1 MPHYSTRKP
10 AAPKTVTLEVS
21 KSTRTQ
27 SVVSETVVIYIEHMQ
42 ERYAGNKDIHAE
54 DWETDSEDQEL
65 RAENVQLKSSMDDLA
80 KEFSQ
85 EREKSE
91 AAAERATAAED
102 RATATEGRAAV
113 VAGRATDLSTQMQS
127 VTRAPN
133 AETETMRGMQRDDIL
148 PSDEETFSEWDQ
160 SRNEVDHAQ
169 EENNVSRVPF
179 QGHAEVDETPDTHT
193 DEEADIF
200 QNVTEEHAA
209 VASTPI
215 VQESLLDVEVAAH
228 RQTREELAQLK
239 EQSTATDL
247 NLENARKLISD
258 LIESCQEF
266 EQLQIAHQE
275 ELDDA
280 NLEISD
286 LRVSND
292 RLRFRIR
299 PLQRQVV
306 DLESRINA
314 LRSNAARML
323 QKLVDQDAEI
333 RMGRKDLKFFIRL
346 GTGLFS
352 HLNIANKLLNGAPGR
367 ADGLLRLAEQCL
379 RTSVVG
385 SPFNDVVNGDN
396 EPKVQLAIEGPPADF
411 SAMQNAETVCEYR
424 RMLSDVDIGR
434 LPSEMFEVRD
444 GTASDDD
451 NVAVEEAEGPA
462 FVNSDFENGG
472 DVASS
477 PDPDA
482 IYEDT
487 SKDTA
492 VPGFLFAFRPPT
504 QATEPEAH
512 NMARGPGFTFSFGMP
527 AQEIRQGIEGTAI
540 KPIFAFGGNPAQE
553 SQQEAE
559 GMAKRPVIQFS
570 ATPVQETRHET
581 PSEATASPQ
590 ELNPSQQTVVSDVYD
605 VQEAQEKSEDGGEW
619 NDIEDEDHKEEE
631 DGGKGATE
639 LKIGNH
645 EVTRD
650 HHLANEPHTPKA
662 EGNATATN
670 RLMETFGQD
679 FNFGATA
686 SIFGAQTNPNPV
698 PNSNSD
704 SASSNFAPRTDF
716 NDGSTNAFIAGPSS
730 FTAGSTALGVGNQD
744 EQKEEP
750 RKKCRN
756 ASKFGAPSS
765 IGLGPS
771 SSKTKKEETNKAEKT
786 GSVFEAAAG
795 IELSFPASGRKEE
808 TKKTMTASIFD
819 AAASVNLSS
828 LSSDNKAAIAASVNH
843 DPKGTSKTPDSTATD
858 SFKLSETAAKDEEEK
873 QEPAPETQ
881 PSPTFGAGTSI
892 NFSFSPSGVMP
903 MFAGSKTGAA
913 GTSIAPLHPP
923 AEKKKAVEGD
933 GEEKM
938 PAKGA
943 AKVEQADREPVS
955 ATGFADTNQGEAES
969 SAPTQGSFSIPV
981 PQLPGLSAASE
992 SSSSVHSVPT
1002 MVGSSENQGDR
1013 QQAEGRMGE
1022 KKNVV
1027 IMQEVTGTPSDEAS
1041 RMSSTSPSISE
1052 DRVEVGAPD
1061 VPGQLELDAPALT
1074 HIVDSVPPAVQ
1085 ENHAGEDLL
1094 GTPSSQSAYLASQIK
1109 ANEAGGYSWH
1119 DPGRTAAEILASW
1132 EVEDRERAASTLADG
1147 VNGKAPPTASVPWR
1161 EPKPEWSAEL
1171 PSLAADPTKATTTYR
1186 SPALTPAAGSILGA
1200 NYGTVLTVSPAITK
1214 LVAHMLETAP
1224 MTIRIEDGHSN
1235 LIEVGAIEGAMQYAT
1250 GAMQS
1255 LYSGP
1260 ATHPGIMPNVD
1271 TEVHLLSGDRIARHD
1286 PIRHAMHRPVDDIEK
1301 EVEIES
1307 EYLTRTED
1315 AQEIEVFHGNERY
1328 AEQETSRQSGPQVT
1342 ESPILTRTDM
1352 RDVARF
1358 LTRRRYGRVARG
1370 IGELERH
1377 LGRAFTR
1384 GSEPQVTKSPA
1395 LTQPAIDNEEVLMIQ
1410 VGEAQEAM
1418 AICEQDGSA
1427 ELEVV
1432 VEHEPQEIDSTVL
1445 NDDRAELQREL
1456 QMAPQMIP
1464 QPHPQ
1469 MAPQMPPQPHPPKEH
1484 TPPPSE
1490 IQPPAPKSIA
1500 DTTPGSRQRTSDAT
1514 PRDSKGKL
1522 CIWSLRKKR

>member
-1 MPHYSTRKP
+1 MPQYSTRKP

-27 SVVSETVVIYIEHMQ
+27 SVVSETAIIYIEHMQ
-42 ERYAGNKDIHAE
+42 ERYTANKDIHAE

-65 RAENVQLKSSMDDLA
+65 RAENIQLKSSMDDLA

-91 AAAERATAAED
+91 AAAERATVAED

-127 VTRAPN
+127 VARAAN
-133 AETETMRGMQRDDIL
+133 AEAETMRGMQRDHIL
-148 PSDEETFSEWDQ
+148 PSDEETISEWDQ

-193 DEEADIF
+193 DEEANIF
-200 QNVTEEHAA
+200 QNVTQEHAA
-209 VASTPI
+209 LASTPI
-215 VQESLLDVEVAAH
+215 VQEVLLDAEVAAH

-266 EQLQIAHQE
+266 EQLQIARQE

-367 ADGLLRLAEQCL
+367 ADGLLRLAEQWL

-385 SPFNDVVNGDN
+385 SPFNDVVNGDT
-396 EPKVQLAIEGPPADF
+396 EPKVQLAIEGPPGNF

-424 RMLSDVDIGR
+424 GMLSDVDIGR
-434 LPSEMFEVRD
+434 LASEMFEVGD

-451 NVAVEEAEGPA
+451 NVAVGEAEGPV
-462 FVNSDFENGG
+462 FVNSDFQNGG

-482 IYEDT
+482 ISEDT
-487 SKDTA
+487 SKDTV

-512 NMARGPGFTFSFGMP
+512 NMAREPGFTFSFGMP
-527 AQEIRQGIEGTAI
+527 AQEIRQRIEGTAI
-540 KPIFAFGGNPAQE
+540 KPVFAFGGTPAQE

-559 GMAKRPVIQFS
+559 GTAKNPSIQFS
-570 ATPVQETRHET
+570 ATPVQEIRHET

-590 ELNPSQQTVVSDVYD
+590 ELNLSQQTAVSDVSK

-619 NDIEDEDHKEEE
+619 NDIEEEDHKEE
-631 DGGKGATE
+631 DGEKGATG
-639 LKIGNH
+639 LMLGNH
-645 EVTRD
+645 QVTRD
-650 HHLANEPHTPKA
+650 HHLANELHTPKA

-670 RLMETFGQD
+670 RPMETFGQD

-704 SASSNFAPRTDF
+704 PASSNFAPRTDF

-771 SSKTKKEETNKAEKT
+771 SSETKKEETNKAKKT
-786 GSVFEAAAG
+786 GSVFEAADG

-843 DPKGTSKTPDSTATD
+843 DPKGTSKNPDFTATD
-858 SFKLSETAAKDEEEK
+858 SFKLPETAAKDEEEK

-881 PSPTFGAGTSI
+881 TSPKFGAEPSI

-903 MFAGSKTGAA
+903 TFGGFKTGAA
-913 GTSIAPLHPP
+913 GTSTAPSHPP

-943 AKVEQADREPVS
+943 AKVEHVDGEPVS

-981 PQLPGLSAASE
+981 PQLSGLSAASE

-1022 KKNVV
+1022 KKNVG
-1027 IMQEVTGTPSDEAS
+1027 IMQEVTGTPSDQAS

-1061 VPGQLELDAPALT
+1061 VAGQLELDAPALT

-1094 GTPSSQSAYLASQIK
+1094 GTPSSQPAYSASQIK

-1119 DPGRTAAEILASW
+1119 GPGRTAAEILASW

-1224 MTIRIEDGHSN
+1224 MTVRVEDGHSN
-1235 LIEVGAIEGAMQYAT
+1235 LIEVGAIEGAMQYAM
-1250 GAMQS
+1250 GAMER
-1255 LYSGP
+1255 LYSGL
-1260 ATHPGIMPNVD
+1260 ATHPGIMSNID
-1271 TEVHLLSGDRIARHD
+1271 AEIHLLSGDRIARHD
-1286 PIRHAMHRPVDDIEK
+1286 TIRHAMHRQVDDIEK

-1307 EYLTRTED
+1307 ESLTRTED
-1315 AQEIEVFHGNERY
+1315 AQENQGNERY

-1342 ESPILTRTDM
+1342 ESPTLTRTDM

-1370 IGELERH
+1370 TGELERH

-1418 AICEQDGSA
+1418 AMCEQDGCA

-1469 MAPQMPPQPHPPKEH
+1469 MAPQMPPQLHPPKEH

-1490 IQPPAPKSIA
+1490 TQAPALESIA
-1500 DTTPGSRQRTSDAT
+1500 DTIPGSRQQTSDVT